1 MIERLFAGL
10 IDHARTVISAV
21 LVMAV
26 VAAISLVDL
35 GSGQLRLGV
44 DPSLERLLPDDDAGQ
59 IAFRRLNETFG
70 NTDRLLL
77 AVRLPTVLS
86 AEGLATVEA
95 VTQALEA
102 VPGVSDVLSLAT
114 APNLLADAQ
123 TLDVSTF
130 TEMARQEPSRIPG
143 MAGQIERN
151 PLYAGSLVTAD
162 DRLAAFLIGLDDP
175 DAEAFRQRNLA
186 QALRQAAQV
195 PGVAE
200 VWLTGSVVVQ
210 AATTDAL
217 LHTLAFTLPA
227 IFLVIIGLLGLA
239 FRCLRATLIAAF
251 TIGLALLFTLALMAL
266 LRMPVNLVT
275 SIVPPLV
282 LTLGL
287 SYAVHVLAEFFT
299 PHPAPSGQRL
309 LRVLQRVSLP
319 LGLCGATTAAGFLA
333 LSLSP
338 LPAVK
343 QFAGLAAFGVVIAI
357 LLMVLFLPLALN
369 LARCSPRAQG
379 PALARFHGLA
389 DRLAAFD
396 LRHRGLIIGVSVGA
410 MLVAGF
416 FATRIQSGADY
427 IGNFDERAEVRRDFE
442 TLNEAFGGATMVS
455 ILIETYVND
464 ALTQPEL
471 LRQIDE
477 LQHWLRGQPE
487 VGAAVS
493 YIDHLKVLNQSLN
506 EGDPAWFRIPDSAA
520 AVKQILVF
528 GGSESL
534 RRAVDAGFR
543 SAVISVR
550 LNVDDSATIAD
561 FVRRVDQRLAR
572 LQRPLEASL
581 TGTPVIATRT
591 VEVLASGQ
599 WQSIGVAL
607 LAILM
612 MLSVLFNSVRAA
624 ALALLPNLAPIVI
637 YFGLLGFTG
646 ISLNPTTSLIAC
658 IVLGIAVDDTIHF
671 LTRFNH
677 DARTTGSESKAVA
690 SALRHTVR
698 PVTLTSVALILGFLV
713 FTGSELRSQAQF
725 GWLSA
730 VTLLVAWVVDL
741 TLTPALGSKLR
752 IVSYWDL
759 LRIDLGQSPQHTIP
773 LFSGLSLRQTRL
785 FALTARMEKLDAD
798 DLLIR
803 EGDVARD
810 MYVVVDGRLEAWI
823 DRDGRRRV
831 LNQVTRGAVV
841 GETGYFGQRRTAHVA
856 AVTPAR
862 VLRFNS
868 DDLERLRTRYPRI
881 AATVFRNLNRIQ
893 AERIARMTAMMK

>member
-1 MIERLFAGL
+1 MEGLFARL
-10 IDHARTVISAV
+10 AAHARIV
-21 LVMAV
+21 LTGVLLLA
-26 VAAISLVDL
+26 VAAGIALVDPERGAL
-35 GSGQLRLGV
+35 TVRI
-44 DPSLERLLPDDDAGQ
+44 DPSLERLLPEDDAGQ
-59 IAFRRLNETFG
+59 VAYRRLQSTFG
-70 NTDRLLL
+70 DTDRLLL
-77 AVRLPTVLS
+77 AIQLPSVLS
-86 AEGLATVEA
+86 VEGLAQVEA
-95 VTQALEA
+95 VTRALKA
-102 VPGVSDVLSLAT
+102 VPGVADVLSLAT

-130 TEMARQEPSRIPG
+130 TEMARTDPARIAG
-143 MAGQIERN
+143 MAGQIEAN
-151 PLYAGSLVTAD
+151 PLYAGSLVTPD
-162 DRLAAFLIGLDDP
+162 DRLAAFLIGLDGL
-175 DAEAFRQRNLA
+175 DAEAFRANGMTE
-186 QALRQAAQV
+186 ALREAAQV
-195 PGVAE
+195 PGVE
-200 VWLTGSVVVQ
+200 QVWLTGSVVVQ
-210 AATTDAL
+210 AATTEAL

-227 IFLVIIGLLGLA
+227 IFVVIIGLLGLA
-239 FRCLRATLIAAF
+239 FRCLKATLVAAF
-251 TIGLALLFTLALMAL
+251 TIGLSLWLTLALMAL
-266 LRMPVNLVT
+266 LDLPMNLVT

-299 PHPAPSGQRL
+299 PHPASRPQRL
-309 LRVLQRVSLP
+309 LRVLQRVSVP
-319 LGLCGATTAAGFLA
+319 LGLCAATTAAGFLA
-333 LSLSP
+333 LALSP
-338 LPAVK
+338 LPAVR
-343 QFAGLAAFGVVIAI
+343 QFAYLAAFSVVVSI
-357 LLMVLFLPLALN
+357 LLMVLFLPLALD
-369 LARCSPRAQG
+369 AVRCSPRAQG
-379 PALARFHGLA
+379 PAIARFHRWA
-389 DRLAAFD
+389 DRLAGFD
-396 LRHRGLIIGVSVGA
+396 LRHRTLIVSVSA
-410 MLVAGF
+410 VTMLVAGF

-427 IGNFDERAEVRRDFE
+427 IGNFDPKAEVRRDFE
-442 TLNEAFGGATMVS
+442 MLNEAFNGATMVS
-455 ILIETYVND
+455 ILIDTYVND

-471 LRQIDE
+471 LQQIDD
-477 LQHWLRGQPE
+477 LQHWLRNQPE

-493 YIDHLKVLNQSLN
+493 YLDHLKVLNQSLN

-528 GGSESL
+528 GGSDSL

-550 LNVDDSATIAD
+550 LNVDDSATIAE
-561 FVRRVDQRLAR
+561 FVQRADQRLAR
-572 LQRPLEASL
+572 LQRPLEATL
-581 TGTPVIATRT
+581 TGTPVVATRT

-599 WQSIGVAL
+599 WQSIGIAL
-607 LAILM
+607 LAILL
-612 MLSVLFNSVRAA
+612 MLAALFNSLRAA
-624 ALALLPNLAPIVI
+624 AIALVPNMAPIVI

-677 DARTTGSESKAVA
+677 DARSTGNEAKAVA
-690 SALRHTVR
+690 SALRHTIR
-698 PVTLTSVALILGFLV
+698 PVSLTSLALILGFLV

-730 VTLLVAWVVDL
+730 TTLFLAWIVDL

-785 FALTARMEKLDAD
+785 FALTARMEKLDAED
-798 DLLIR
+798 ELIR

-831 LNQVTRGAVV
+831 LNQVTRGSVV
-841 GETGYFGQRRTAHVA
+841 GETGYFGQRRTANVT

-868 DDLERLRTRYPRI
+868 DDLERLRQRYPRI